1 MKKRSRICVALLLVF
16 MVIFMSGCGK
26 SPEGKWQGEMDMT
39 GIMDDVTKATGMKI
53 DVEPLV
59 VKVNLKLE
67 KGTYT
72 TSIAPESIETFKS
85 WTKDYMK
92 KLFDSMAA
100 SSGTTTAKLAKQLG
114 YASADAFINEEVES
128 MGIDQMVKEST
139 GKYKRSGREII
150 FDGKEDFPYVFDGE
164 TIVGT
169 FEGSQ
174 FGLSSDISVTFYRVD

>member
-1 MKKRSRICVALLLVF
+1 
-16 MVIFMSGCGK
+16 
-26 SPEGKWQGEMDMT
+26 
-39 GIMDDVTKATGMKI
+39 
-53 DVEPLV
+53 
-59 VKVNLKLE
+59 
-67 KGTYT
+67 
-72 TSIAPESIETFKS
+72 
-85 WTKDYMK
+85 
-92 KLFDSMAA
+92 MAA